1 MSKAEDKINPSY
13 MGHRQR
19 LRERFLSQG
28 EKALADYEILEFLLF
43 SAFPRKDVKPLAK
56 KLIKEFGSFS
66 AVLSADIHRIIE
78 VEGIGKSAA
87 TYIKISHAAAL
98 RMLKEDHYKR
108 PILPNWQSLMDYLR
122 VAMGHLKV
130 EQFRVLFL
138 NSKNELIS
146 DEIQQEGTI
155 NATPVY
161 PREVIRRALDLGA
174 TALILVHNH
183 PSGDTKPS
191 QADIEITQQLII
203 AGDPLSI
210 RVHDHI
216 IVGKSQTGSL
226 KSMGY
231 I

>member
-1 MSKAEDKINPSY
+1 MNKAEDKQTPSY

-19 LRERFLSQG
+19 LRERFLNQG

-56 KLIKEFGSFS
+56 ELIKKFGSFS
-66 AVLSADIHRIIE
+66 AVLNADIHRLIE
-78 VEGIGKSAA
+78 VDGIGKSAA
-87 TYIKISHAAAL
+87 TQIKITQAAAL
-98 RMLKEDHYKR
+98 RMLKEDFHKH
-108 PILPNWQSLMDYLR
+108 PILTNWPSLMDYLR

-138 NSKNELIS
+138 NSKNELIA

-174 TALILVHNH
+174 TALVLVHNH
-183 PSGDTKPS
+183 PSGDIKPS
-191 QADIEITQQLII
+191 QSDIEITKQII
-203 AGDPLSI
+203 MAGEPLSI

>member
-1 MSKAEDKINPSY
+1 MGKTEDKKAPSY
-13 MGHRQR
+13 AGHRER
-19 LRERFLSQG
+19 LRERFLNQG

-56 KLIKEFGSFS
+56 ELIKKFGSFS
-66 AVLSADIHRIIE
+66 AVLNADIHRLIE
-78 VEGIGKSAA
+78 VEGVGKSAA
-87 TYIKISHAAAL
+87 AQIKIAQVAAL
-98 RMLKEDHYKR
+98 RMLKGNHDKR

-138 NSKNELIS
+138 NSKNELIA

-183 PSGDTKPS
+183 PSGDIKPS
-191 QADIEITQQLII
+191 QADVDMTRHIMVACE
-203 AGDPLSI
+203 PLAI
-210 RVHDHI
+210 KVHDHI
-216 IVGKSQTGSL
+216 IVGQSQTGSL
-226 KSMGY
+226 KAMGY